1 MEIVDQSAERGAF
14 LLECS
19 KCLRSY
25 EIHGHQER
33 LELALE
39 AEGWREDGGRNVC
52 PRCPVHRELPTYN
65 KTRENARNYYAALR
79 FPRGGK
85 IGDGLG
91 LKQVPR

>member
-25 EIHGHQER
+25 EIHGHQQR

-39 AEGWREDGGRNVC
+39 TEGWREDNGKNVC

-65 KTRENARNYYAALR
+65 KAREAARRINRAL
-79 FPRGGK
+79 FANLPKACNQSRG
-85 IGDGLG
+85 
-91 LKQVPR
+91 VA